1 MFKEGKWYSSGLN
14 LYNQISSVWRNIIET
29 YENREQEY
37 LRRKAIFFL
46 SEYI

>member
-29 YENREQEY
+29 YENNQRARIFKEES
-37 LRRKAIFFL
+37 IFF
-46 SEYI
+46 S